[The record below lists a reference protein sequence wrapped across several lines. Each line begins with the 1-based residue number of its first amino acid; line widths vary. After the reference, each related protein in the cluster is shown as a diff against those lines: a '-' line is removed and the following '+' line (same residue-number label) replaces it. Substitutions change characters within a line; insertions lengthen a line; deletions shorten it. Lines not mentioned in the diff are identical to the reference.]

1 MKVAVLSRTEACG
14 RRILVGCFVD
24 DPVTG
29 ETAMDKAKKAKSRLL
44 KYYGA
49 PSNLCADTEIDMM
62 EAQ

>member
-1 MKVAVLSRTEACG
+1 
-14 RRILVGCFVD
+14 VD

-29 ETAMDKAKKAKSRLL
+29 ETAMDKAKKAKSSLL
-44 KYYGA
+44 KRYCA